1 MFFKVTL
8 GVWLISTLIFFY
20 FFIFDSSKE
29 SDASRA
35 RGARDVP
42 PDTEGREEH
51 GAAQE

>member
-29 SDASRA
+29 SDTSRA
-35 RGARDVP
+35 PAAR
-42 PDTEGREEH
+42 PDPEREDRHDAPGE
-51 GAAQE
+51 